1 MGRNLGPLNIK
12 DSYEGLVQISGS
24 QLTDGSGSLIPS
36 LNVSVTNADNAD
48 SADTAVSASH
58 ALASDTSISSS
69 YALSSSFATT
79 ASFALNVTPPET
91 GSFMITGSVTDD
103 TLTFTKGDATT
114 FDLVVDNVDNSNTA
128 SLVSTDEG
136 DARSGIHYIPFVDV
150 RNSDGQ
156 QLFTNV
162 DLQYNPAT
170 DTIKSDLQGTAS
182 YATTSQTS
190 SVVALT
196 AASTSQNFGIPLV
209 ESTDV
214 GTTTGLRLSSEN
226 SLLFNPGLNVFTF
239 ADDQNVIITGDLN
252 VSGNITGSN
261 ASFQTASIGY
271 LRTVTG
277 SATIIG
283 DEFIILNADTP
294 AARYA
299 GLKVYDSG
307 SGTPATASFEWDG
320 LSDNWILVEESGNS
334 GVLLTGPTGSKGS
347 EVLPTVNTIQKGGGH
362 HTLIDSNITDNGS
375 SVNVSSPLTASAFSG
390 DGSGLTN
397 TGELSK
403 SGSTYFTD
411 DGQTVNYVKG
421 VVIGEDSTSESDNAV
436 AIGGGTIS
444 TTANYSVAIG
454 TDADVEAGAE
464 DAVVIGRQAGATGGD
479 HIVAIGF
486 GADGTSTSAVAIGE
500 NADAAFAAVAIGAS
514 ARGQGSNTVSIGRS
528 CQSSAQDSIG
538 IGQRANRD
546 SAATG
551 ASALGSFTDADNA
564 YGTALGYGAQATG
577 SLAMEFRVNQLP
589 IMSTPT
595 TSQEVTFYADIQAD
609 QGITVGG
616 TLDAQGVVKQ
626 SVSALSIAANVAE
639 LDASTGNMFTLTLQ
653 NGVDTE
659 LQLSNQSA
667 GQTFQVQITNNATSP
682 GTISFDSQ
690 FLFEGGTAFTATA
703 STSAVDVLTFT
714 CFAGGDVVCV
724 SAANFS

>member
-24 QLTDGSGSLIPS
+24 QLTDGSGSLIPYLS
-36 LNVSVTNADNAD
+36 ASVTNAD
-48 SADTAVSASH
+48 TATSASH
-58 ALASDTSISSS
+58 AIIADSALTATSASHAVNSDTSISSSHSVNSDTSISSS
-69 YALSSSFATT
+69 YALT

-114 FDLVVDNVDNSNTA
+114 FDLVVDNVVNADSASVITTTDSLNSPTIPHY
-128 SLVSTDEG
+128 LTFV
-136 DARSGIHYIPFVDV
+136 DARNDT
-150 RNSDGQ
+150 Q
-156 QLFTNV
+156 ELFTSI
-162 DLQYNPAT
+162 DLQYNPNLERLT
-170 DTIKSDLQGTAS
+170 VKNLIGTAS
-182 YATTSQTS
+182 YAVTSE
-190 SVVALT
+190 T
-196 AASTSQNFGIPLV
+196 ASYLPP
-209 ESTDV
+209 STD
-214 GTTTGLRLSSEN
+214 LNIN
-226 SLLFNPGLNVFTF
+226 S
-239 ADDQNVIITGDLN
+239 ITA
-252 VSGNITGSN
+252 SN
-261 ASFQTASIGY
+261 ATFTSASIGY

-307 SGTPATASFEWDG
+307 SGTPATASLEWDG

-334 GVLLTGPTGSKGS
+334 GVLLTGPTGSKGA

-375 SVNVSSPLTASAFSG
+375 SVNVSVPLTASAFSG
-390 DGSGLTN
+390 DGSGLTG
-397 TGELSK
+397 TGELQK

-454 TDADVEAGAE
+454 LDADVAAGAE
-464 DAVVIGRQAGATGGD
+464 DSVVIGRQAGATGGD

-486 GADGTSTSAVAIGE
+486 GADGSSTSAVAIGE
-500 NADAAFAAVAIGAS
+500 NADSAFAAVAIGAS
-514 ARGQGSNTVSIGRS
+514 SRAQGQNTVSIGRS
-528 CQSSAQDSIG
+528 CHSSAQDSIG
-538 IGQRANRD
+538 IGQRANRA
-546 SAATG
+546 SGATG
-551 ASALGSFTDADNA
+551 ASALGSFTDVDNA
-564 YGTALGYGAQATG
+564 YGTAIGYGAQATG
-577 SLAMEFRVNQLP
+577 TTAMEFRVNQLP

-609 QGITVGG
+609 EGITVGG

-626 SVSALSIAANVAE
+626 SVQALSIAANVAE
-639 LDASTGNMFTLTLQ
+639 IDASTGNMFTLTLQ

-659 LQLSNQSA
+659 LQLSNQST
-667 GQTFQVQITNNATSP
+667 GQTFQVQITNNAIGA

-690 FLFEGGTAFTATA
+690 FEFEGGTAFTATA
-703 STSAVDVLTFT
+703 ATSAVDILTFT
-714 CFAGGDVVCV
+714 CFAGGNVQCV
-724 SAANFS
+724 SAKNFS

>member
-36 LNVSVTNADNAD
+36 LDVSVTNADNAD

-58 ALASDTSISSS
+58 ALASDTAISSSHSVNSDSSISSS
-69 YALSSSFATT
+69 YAVNSDTSISSSYATT

-114 FDLVVDNVDNSNTA
+114 FDLVVDNVVNADSASKILTSDNFLTA
-128 SLVSTDEG
+128 SRQYLTFV
-136 DARSGIHYIPFVDV
+136 DARNDTQGLSTS
-150 RNSDGQ
+150 N
-156 QLFTNV
+156 N
-162 DLQYNPAT
+162 LQYFDN
-170 DTIKSDLQGTAS
+170 IGRLIVNELQGTAS
-182 YATTSQTS
+182 YATTSQTAS
-190 SVVALT
+190 YLPPSTNLNINSIT
-196 AASTSQNFGIPLV
+196 A
-209 ESTDV
+209 
-214 GTTTGLRLSSEN
+214 
-226 SLLFNPGLNVFTF
+226 
-239 ADDQNVIITGDLN
+239 
-252 VSGNITGSN
+252 SN
-261 ASFQTASIGY
+261 ATFTSASVGY

-362 HTLIDSNITDNGS
+362 HTLIDSNITDNGT

-436 AIGGGTIS
+436 VIGGGSIS

-454 TDADVEAGAE
+454 LDADVAAGAE
-464 DAVVIGRQAGATGGD
+464 DGVVIGRQAGATGGD

-500 NADAAFAAVAIGAS
+500 NADAAFAAVGIGAS
-514 ARGQGSNTVSIGRS
+514 ARAQGSNTVSIGRS

-616 TLDAQGVVKQ
+616 TLDAQGIVKQ

>member
-36 LNVSVTNADNAD
+36 LDVSVTNADNAD

-58 ALASDTSISSS
+58 ALASDTAISSSHSVNSDSSISSS
-69 YALSSSFATT
+69 YAVNSDTSISSSYATT

-114 FDLVVDNVDNSNTA
+114 FDLVVDNVVNADSASKILTSDNFLTA
-128 SLVSTDEG
+128 SRQYLTFV
-136 DARSGIHYIPFVDV
+136 DARNDTQGLSTS
-150 RNSDGQ
+150 N
-156 QLFTNV
+156 N
-162 DLQYNPAT
+162 LQYFDN
-170 DTIKSDLQGTAS
+170 IGRLIVNELQGTAS
-182 YATTSQTS
+182 YATTSQTAS
-190 SVVALT
+190 YLPPSTNLNINSIT
-196 AASTSQNFGIPLV
+196 A
-209 ESTDV
+209 
-214 GTTTGLRLSSEN
+214 
-226 SLLFNPGLNVFTF
+226 
-239 ADDQNVIITGDLN
+239 
-252 VSGNITGSN
+252 SN
-261 ASFQTASIGY
+261 ATFTSASVGY

-362 HTLIDSNITDNGS
+362 HTLIDSNITDNGT

-436 AIGGGTIS
+436 VIGGGSIS

-454 TDADVEAGAE
+454 LDADVAAGAE
-464 DAVVIGRQAGATGGD
+464 DGVVIGRQAGATGGD

-616 TLDAQGVVKQ
+616 TLDAQGIVKQ

>member
-36 LNVSVTNADNAD
+36 LDVSVTSATSAD
-48 SADTAVSASH
+48 SANTAVSASH
-58 ALASDTSISSS
+58 ALTSDTSISSS

-91 GSFMITGSVTDD
+91 GSFMITGSIVDD

-114 FDLVVDNVDNSNTA
+114 FDLVVDNVDNANTA
-128 SLVSTDEG
+128 SLVSTVDG
-136 DARSGIHYIPFVDV
+136 SARSGIHYLPFVNE
-150 RNSDGQ
+150 RTSDGQ
-156 QLFTNV
+156 QLFT
-162 DLQYNPAT
+162 DIELQYNPST
-170 DTIKSDLQGTAS
+170 DTIEANLTGTAS

-196 AASTSQNFGIPLV
+196 AVSTSQNFGIPLV

-214 GTTTGLRLSSEN
+214 GTTTGLKLSNQN

-239 ADDQNVIITGDLN
+239 ADNQNVIITGDLN

-283 DEFIILNADTP
+283 DEFIVLNADTP

-299 GLKVYDSG
+299 GIKVYDSG

-362 HTLIDSNITDNGS
+362 HTLIDSNITDNGT

-436 AIGGGTIS
+436 VIGGGSIS

-454 TDADVEAGAE
+454 LDADVAAGAE

-514 ARGQGSNTVSIGRS
+514 ARGQGQNTVSIGRS

-538 IGQRANRD
+538 IGQRANRA
-546 SAATG
+546 SGATG
-551 ASALGSFTDADNA
+551 AAALGSFTDVDNA
-564 YGTALGYGAQATG
+564 YGTAIGYGAQATG
-577 SLAMEFRVNQLP
+577 TTAMEFRVNQLP

-616 TLDAQGVVKQ
+616 TLDAQGIVKQ
-626 SVSALSIAANVAE
+626 SVQALSIAANVAE

-667 GQTFQVQITNNATSP
+667 GQTFQVQITNNAIAA

-690 FLFEGGTAFTATA
+690 FEFEGGTAFTATA
-703 STSAVDVLTFT
+703 ATSAVDILTFT
-714 CFAGGDVVCV
+714 CFAGGNVQCV
-724 SAANFS
+724 SAKNFS

>member
-36 LNVSVTNADNAD
+36 LDVSVTNADNAD
-48 SADTAVSASH
+48 SADTATSASH
-58 ALASDTSISSS
+58 ALTSDTSISSSHSVNSDSSISSSYAVNSDTSISSS
-69 YALSSSFATT
+69 YATT

-114 FDLVVDNVDNSNTA
+114 FDLVVDNVVNADSA
-128 SLVSTDEG
+128 SVITTTDSLNNPANPHYLTFV
-136 DARSGIHYIPFVDV
+136 DARNDT
-150 RNSDGQ
+150 Q
-156 QLFTNV
+156 QLFTDI
-162 DLQYNPAT
+162 DLQYNPNQEQLT
-170 DTIKSDLQGTAS
+170 VTNLLGTAS
-182 YATTSQTS
+182 YSITSE
-190 SVVALT
+190 T
-196 AASTSQNFGIPLV
+196 ASYLPPSTNLNI
-209 ESTDV
+209 
-214 GTTTGLRLSSEN
+214 N
-226 SLLFNPGLNVFTF
+226 S
-239 ADDQNVIITGDLN
+239 ITA
-252 VSGNITGSN
+252 SN
-261 ASFQTASIGY
+261 ATFTSASVGY

-362 HTLIDSNITDNGS
+362 HTLIDSNITDNGT

-454 TDADVEAGAE
+454 LDADVAAGAE
-464 DAVVIGRQAGATGGD
+464 DGVVIGRQAGATGGD

-500 NADAAFAAVAIGAS
+500 NADAAFAAVGIGAS
-514 ARGQGSNTVSIGRS
+514 ARAQGSNTVSIGRS

-616 TLDAQGVVKQ
+616 TLDAQGIVKQ

-639 LDASTGNMFTLTLQ
+639 LDASTGQMFTLTLQ

-667 GQTFQVQITNNATSP
+667 GQTFQVQITNNATGA

>member
-36 LNVSVTNADNAD
+36 LDVSVTNADNAD

-58 ALASDTSISSS
+58 ALASDTAISSSHSVNSDSSISSS
-69 YALSSSFATT
+69 YAVNSDTSISSSYATT

-114 FDLVVDNVDNSNTA
+114 FDLVVDNVVNADSASKILTSDNFLTSSRQYLTF
-128 SLVSTDEG
+128 V
-136 DARSGIHYIPFVDV
+136 DARNDTQGLSTS
-150 RNSDGQ
+150 N
-156 QLFTNV
+156 N
-162 DLQYNPAT
+162 LQYFDNPGY
-170 DTIKSDLQGTAS
+170 LQVNELRGTAS
-182 YATTSQTS
+182 YAITSQTAS
-190 SVVALT
+190 YLPPSTNLNINSIT
-196 AASTSQNFGIPLV
+196 A
-209 ESTDV
+209 
-214 GTTTGLRLSSEN
+214 
-226 SLLFNPGLNVFTF
+226 
-239 ADDQNVIITGDLN
+239 
-252 VSGNITGSN
+252 SN
-261 ASFQTASIGY
+261 ATFTSASVGY

-362 HTLIDSNITDNGS
+362 HTLIDSNITDNGT

-436 AIGGGTIS
+436 VIGGGSIS

-454 TDADVEAGAE
+454 LDADVAAGAE
-464 DAVVIGRQAGATGGD
+464 DGVVIGRQAGATGGD

-500 NADAAFAAVAIGAS
+500 NADAAFAAVGIGAS
-514 ARGQGSNTVSIGRS
+514 ARAQGSNTVSIGRS

>member
-24 QLTDGSGSLIPS
+24 QLTDGSGSLIPYLS
-36 LNVSVTNADNAD
+36 ASVTNAD
-48 SADTAVSASH
+48 TATSASH
-58 ALASDTSISSS
+58 AIIADSALTATSASHAVNSDTSISASHAVNSDTSISSS
-69 YALSSSFATT
+69 YALT

-114 FDLVVDNVDNSNTA
+114 FDLVVDNVVNADSASVITTTDSLNSPTIPHY
-128 SLVSTDEG
+128 LTFV
-136 DARSGIHYIPFVDV
+136 DARNDT
-150 RNSDGQ
+150 Q
-156 QLFTNV
+156 ELFTSI
-162 DLQYNPAT
+162 DLQYNPNLERLT
-170 DTIKSDLQGTAS
+170 VKNLIGTAS
-182 YATTSQTS
+182 YAVTSE
-190 SVVALT
+190 T
-196 AASTSQNFGIPLV
+196 ASYLPP
-209 ESTDV
+209 STD
-214 GTTTGLRLSSEN
+214 LNISS
-226 SLLFNPGLNVFTF
+226 
-239 ADDQNVIITGDLN
+239 ITA
-252 VSGNITGSN
+252 SN
-261 ASFQTASIGY
+261 ATFTSASIGY

-307 SGTPATASFEWDG
+307 SGTPATASLEWDG

-334 GVLLTGPTGSKGS
+334 GVLLTGPTGSKGA

-375 SVNVSSPLTASAFSG
+375 SVNVSVPLTASAFSG
-390 DGSGLTN
+390 DGSGLTG
-397 TGELSK
+397 TGELQK

-454 TDADVEAGAE
+454 LDADVAAGAE
-464 DAVVIGRQAGATGGD
+464 DSVVIGRQAGATGGD

-486 GADGTSTSAVAIGE
+486 GADGSSTSAVAVGE
-500 NADAAFAAVAIGAS
+500 NADAAFAAVALGAS
-514 ARGQGSNTVSIGRS
+514 ARAQGSNTVSIGRS

-538 IGQRANRD
+538 IGQRANRA
-546 SAATG
+546 SGATG
-551 ASALGSFTDADNA
+551 ASALGSFTDVDNA
-564 YGTALGYGAQATG
+564 YGTAIGYGAQATG
-577 SLAMEFRVNQLP
+577 TTAMEFRVNQLP

-609 QGITVGG
+609 EGITVGG
-616 TLDAQGVVKQ
+616 TLDAQSVVKQ
-626 SVSALSIAANVAE
+626 SVQALSIAANVAE
-639 LDASTGNMFTLTLQ
+639 IDASTGNMFTLTLQ

-659 LQLSNQSA
+659 LQLSNQST
-667 GQTFQVQITNNATSP
+667 GQTFQVQITNNAIGA

-690 FLFEGGTAFTATA
+690 FEFEGGIAFTATA
-703 STSAVDVLTFT
+703 ATSAVDILTFT
-714 CFAGGDVVCV
+714 CFAGGNVQCV
-724 SAANFS
+724 SAKNFS

>member
-24 QLTDGSGSLIPS
+24 QLTDGSGSLIPYLS
-36 LNVSVTNADNAD
+36 ASVTNADIA
-48 SADTAVSASH
+48 TSASH
-58 ALASDTSISSS
+58 AIIADSALTATSASHAVNSDTSISASHAVNSDTSISSS
-69 YALSSSFATT
+69 YATT

-114 FDLVVDNVDNSNTA
+114 FDLVVDNVVNADSA
-128 SLVSTDEG
+128 SVITTTDSLG
-136 DARSGIHYIPFVDV
+136 ISSSPHYLTFVDARSGT
-150 RNSDGQ
+150 Q
-156 QLFTNV
+156 TLFTDI
-162 DLQYNPAT
+162 DLQYNPSQAQLKVT
-170 DTIKSDLQGTAS
+170 NLLGTSSYAITSETAS
-182 YATTSQTS
+182 YLPPSTNLNIS
-190 SVVALT
+190 SIT
-196 AASTSQNFGIPLV
+196 A
-209 ESTDV
+209 
-214 GTTTGLRLSSEN
+214 
-226 SLLFNPGLNVFTF
+226 
-239 ADDQNVIITGDLN
+239 
-252 VSGNITGSN
+252 SN
-261 ASFQTASIGY
+261 ATFTSASIGY

-334 GVLLTGPTGSKGS
+334 GVLLTGPTGSKGA

-397 TGELSK
+397 TGELQK

-454 TDADVEAGAE
+454 LDADVAVGAE
-464 DAVVIGRQAGATGGD
+464 DSVVIGRQAGATGGD

-486 GADGTSTSAVAIGE
+486 GADGSSTSAVAIGE
-500 NADAAFAAVAIGAS
+500 NSDAAFAAVALGAS
-514 ARGQGSNTVSIGRS
+514 ARAQGQNTVSIGRS

-538 IGQRANRD
+538 IGQRANRA
-546 SAATG
+546 SGATG
-551 ASALGSFTDADNA
+551 ACALGSFTDADVA

-577 SLAMEFRVNQLP
+577 TTAMEFRVNQLP

-616 TLDAQGVVKQ
+616 TLDAQSVVKQ
-626 SVSALSIAANVAE
+626 SVQALSITTNVAE
-639 LDASTGNMFTLTLQ
+639 IDASTGNMFTLTLQ

-667 GQTFQVQITNNATSP
+667 GQTFQVQITNNGLSA

-690 FLFEGGTAFTATA
+690 FEFEGGTAFTATA
-703 STSAVDVLTFT
+703 ATSAVDILTFT
-714 CFAGGDVVCV
+714 CFAGGNVQCV
-724 SAANFS
+724 SAKNFS